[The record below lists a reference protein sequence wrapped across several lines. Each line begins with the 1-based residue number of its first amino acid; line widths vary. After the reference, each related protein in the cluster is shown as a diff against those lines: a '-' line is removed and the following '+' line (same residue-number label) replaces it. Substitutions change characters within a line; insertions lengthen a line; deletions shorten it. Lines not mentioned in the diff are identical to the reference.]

1 MFTWEIMSSLFKNP
15 NHVLFKDPVVI
26 MKEITSLL
34 LRVQLTV
41 VWLKLTM
48 PNQTVKNGPKGWK
61 DQIAPNEFFSRKAMK
76 LSCSYW
82 PLSFCKI

>member
-26 MKEITSLL
+26 MKKIMSLL

-48 PNQTVKNGPKGWK
+48 PNQTVKNGPKG
-61 DQIAPNEFFSRKAMK
+61 
-76 LSCSYW
+76 
-82 PLSFCKI
+82 